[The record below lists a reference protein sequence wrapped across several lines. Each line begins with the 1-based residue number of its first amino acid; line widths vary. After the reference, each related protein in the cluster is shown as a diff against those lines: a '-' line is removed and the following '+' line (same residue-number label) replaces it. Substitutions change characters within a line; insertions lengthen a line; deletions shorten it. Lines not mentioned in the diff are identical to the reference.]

1 MQICNRLNFS
11 PLHYR
16 FLVAM
21 VVFCLLWCV
30 IVSCFLLSNSQ
41 LVVLTYFVKSHL
53 QAFYSISIVISNME
67 QIQNLL
73 QNHILKA
80 AEEKLD
86 AEYSFINFLSYEVKL
101 TETSPLYQ
109 ELTNWTI

>member
-1 MQICNRLNFS
+1 
-11 PLHYR
+11 
-16 FLVAM
+16 
-21 VVFCLLWCV
+21 
-30 IVSCFLLSNSQ
+30 
-41 LVVLTYFVKSHL
+41 
-53 QAFYSISIVISNME
+53 ME

-73 QNHILKA
+73 QNQILKA